1 MCSLQKKQEVFRFS
15 GLPNVMIA
23 LQCGQGIFWPLFRC
37 EKAMCPPQRL
47 QTVFKGTSSGPA
59 RKCQSNRAVLTMKR
73 YKNSRLK
80 RQLAAPFDRLKG
92 YRNEPT
98 YPGKFG
104 TPCHCNPNR

>member
-23 LQCGQGIFWPLFRC
+23 FKCGQGIFWPLFRC

-80 RQLAAPFDRLKG
+80 RDRKSTRLNSSHLG
-92 YRNEPT
+92 ISYAV
-98 YPGKFG
+98 F
-104 TPCHCNPNR
+104 CL